1 MQSIRD
7 LLLISV
13 GTLSA
18 SIVKKLLSKW
28 IKSSISALI
37 LARTALIVVRIS
49 IMNYMSVVHV
59 ADKHAG
65 LVKLFSTKAKT
76 ATSELAIVESLTVIK
91 LVRRS
96 YASPTTTT
104 QATSTATADTG
115 TAKSTK
121 TKYSGELNRTYNLEL
136 QICLSN

>member
-1 MQSIRD
+1 
-7 LLLISV
+7 
-13 GTLSA
+13 
-18 SIVKKLLSKW
+18 
-28 IKSSISALI
+28 
-37 LARTALIVVRIS
+37 
-49 IMNYMSVVHV
+49 MNYMSVVHV

-76 ATSELAIVESLTVIK
+76 ATSELATVASLMVIK

-121 TKYSGELNRTYNLEL
+121 TKYSGELNRTYNLEIAKL
-136 QICLSN
+136 LIELIN

>member
-49 IMNYMSVVHV
+49 IMNYMSVVPV

-76 ATSELAIVESLTVIK
+76 ATSE
-91 LVRRS
+91 
-96 YASPTTTT
+96 
-104 QATSTATADTG
+104 
-115 TAKSTK
+115 
-121 TKYSGELNRTYNLEL
+121 
-136 QICLSN
+136 